1 MDQLNINV
9 LLNRHNQESE
19 IINCLNEFETNK
31 LNLNLKV
38 KRGVYVYGPPG
49 IGKTFFVKDI
59 LKKLDYDIINYDA
72 GDIRNKNI
80 IDTITKHNM
89 SDVNV
94 LSLFKQKKKKIAII
108 MDEIDGMNSGDKG
121 GINALIKL
129 IRPKKTKKQKKEE
142 IAMIPIICI
151 GNNHI
156 DKKMKELMKNCLSIN
171 LKTPDESQIFKIC
184 NLIMPNIEDNLINNL
199 VSFIQGDLRKLKS
212 TYNIYKNQ
220 HSLLKNKIINN
231 MFQKKNHNEDTKQIT
246 KKIINNCFS
255 IDKHSFIMNET
266 DRTSIGLLFH
276 ENIIDTFNCYEK
288 KDIIPF
294 YCDILDNICFSDY
307 IDRVTFQKQIWV
319 FNEMSSLIKTFYNHK
334 LLHNKFK
341 NKKEFNPQN
350 VRFTKVL
357 TKYSTE
363 YNNHIFISRLCQE
376 LNMDIQD
383 TLSYFLHLKQKY
395 NIDEIYDIFN
405 NENYNINKLDINRI
419 YRYLNNILL

>member
-1 MDQLNINV
+1 
-9 LLNRHNQESE
+9 
-19 IINCLNEFETNK
+19 
-31 LNLNLKV
+31 
-38 KRGVYVYGPPG
+38 
-49 IGKTFFVKDI
+49 
-59 LKKLDYDIINYDA
+59 
-72 GDIRNKNI
+72 
-80 IDTITKHNM
+80 
-89 SDVNV
+89 
-94 LSLFKQKKKKIAII
+94 
-108 MDEIDGMNSGDKG
+108 
-121 GINALIKL
+121 
-129 IRPKKTKKQKKEE
+129 
-142 IAMIPIICI
+142 
-151 GNNHI
+151 
-156 DKKMKELMKNCLSIN
+156 
-171 LKTPDESQIFKIC
+171 
-184 NLIMPNIEDNLINNL
+184 
-199 VSFIQGDLRKLKS
+199 
-212 TYNIYKNQ
+212 
-220 HSLLKNKIINN
+220 
-231 MFQKKNHNEDTKQIT
+231 
-246 KKIINNCFS
+246 
-255 IDKHSFIMNET
+255 MNET